1 VTAAAVLT
9 EGMALPLTP
18 SLPKSLGTDPVAT
31 EILRSEIEAIIAR
44 HVTTATGY
52 ETPVPGL
59 HVGRLTTP
67 LPPTTHIAEASVCVG
82 VRGAR
87 KLILGEAGFV
97 QLEGDY
103 LLSTVGL
110 PTIVTIPDVSED
122 KPYTA
127 LRIDIDLDLARQ
139 IMAEI
144 DVDSAPA
151 THSETGLSFGRVD
164 PDFLD
169 AVARL
174 VRLIE
179 TPQHVA
185 YMSGLLHRE
194 ILYRLLT
201 GASGH
206 RLRQIVRFG
215 SQGHRVARATNWLR
229 AHFRE
234 PLKIDALARIAGM
247 GVSTLHRHFHE
258 LTGMSP
264 LQYQKQ
270 LRLHEARRLMLDG
283 NSDVGTAALAVGYE
297 SSTQF
302 IREYRR
308 LFGEP
313 PLRDIKALR
322 VRGGPLEIL

>member
-1 VTAAAVLT
+1 MPRFLQNTSPN
-9 EGMALPLTP
+9 ALA
-18 SLPKSLGTDPVAT
+18 SDPVT
-31 EILRSEIEAIIAR
+31 MEILRSEIEAIIAR
-44 HVTTATGY
+44 HVAAFDGY

-59 HVGRLTTP
+59 HVGRLTQS
-67 LPPTTHIAEASVCVG
+67 LPPTTYMAETSVCVC

-87 KLILGEAGFV
+87 KLVLGETGFA
-97 QLEGDY
+97 QLESDY
-103 LLSTVGL
+103 LLTAVGL
-110 PTIVTIPDVSED
+110 PTIVTIPDVSPD

-127 LRIDIDLDLARQ
+127 LRIDIDLDLARR
-139 IMAEI
+139 IMAEVELEGVPSMQ
-144 DVDSAPA
+144 D
-151 THSETGLSFGRVD
+151 ERGLSFGRIE
-164 PDFLD
+164 PAFLD

-179 TPQHVA
+179 TPQHIA
-185 YMSGLLHRE
+185 FMSGLLHRE

-201 GASGH
+201 GASSH
-206 RLRQIVRFG
+206 RLRQIVQLG
-215 SQGHRVARATNWLR
+215 SQGHRVARATSWLR
-229 AHFRE
+229 EHFRE
-234 PLKIDALARIAGM
+234 RFTIEALAGVAGM
-247 GVSTLHRHFHE
+247 GVSTLHRHFHD

-270 LRLHEARRLMLDG
+270 LRLHEARRLLLDDAA
-283 NSDVGTAALAVGYE
+283 DVGLTALSVGYE

-322 VRGGPLEIL
+322 ARGGILRTV